1 LYVLDRFDVL
11 MSKIIFKKWKNII
24 DIHFNMKSYLKNNH
38 YHTTKHTMMVASFT
52 VVRREW
58 PWWLDLVIEKGYGF
72 YGSGLWLLAWCFFVN
87 VVACRGLLW
96 LIGNEL
102 RKWRSY
108 KRQGRLCKLVTA
120 LYMWRRVS
128 FLFFSFLFMFSNI
141 CCMFSGI
148 DFLFLFFILGPDLL
162 GYVKTRKKIKS
173 GKIILFF
180 SWTGDF

>member
-108 KRQGRLCKLVTA
+108 KRQGRLCRLVTA
-120 LYMWRRVS
+120 LYMWRRECLFFS

-148 DFLFLFFILGPDLL
+148 DFFFFFILGPDL
-162 GYVKTRKKIKS
+162 
-173 GKIILFF
+173 
-180 SWTGDF
+180 